1 MMQHRNEFLGQMAAA
16 EQINLS
22 VVAEFLGVIRF
33 PVQFQN
39 PAVAR
44 FFLCRR
50 KHFPRFFFQHADTG
64 SVQRKKNP
72 VTAVLLLRRKCLRQT
87 FCFAVRSIHKI
98 EAHLHSAAADH
109 AKPLPLSGS
118 EIVFSVFTFLLL
130 HQLLRMQNRLIFQVS
145 AADSSENPSFPA
157 DQHIGARRARNGAV
171 PFGDKGKNRVLSL
184 FQLCKQF
191 PVKFV
196 HVSSPCV

>member
-1 MMQHRNEFLGQMAAA
+1 M
-16 EQINLS
+16 
-22 VVAEFLGVIRF
+22 
-33 PVQFQN
+33 
-39 PAVAR
+39 AR

-72 VTAVLLLRRKCLRQT
+72 VTAVLLLRRKRLRQT

-184 FQLCKQF
+184 FQLYKQF

>member
-50 KHFPRFFFQHADTG
+50 KHFPRFFFQHADAG

-72 VTAVLLLRRKCLRQT
+72 VTAVLLLCRKRLCQT

-109 AKPLPLSGS
+109 TEAFSLSGS

-130 HQLLRMQNRLIFQVS
+130 HQLLRMQNRLIFQIS